1 MIILRI
7 SDYKFHTSF
16 ERLTKRESH
25 RVQSSQL
32 KLTFRGKIFVEYLMF
47 GEFFSYLDMCIE
59 ILCIFF
65 FFLMKCPMHIKI

>member
-7 SDYKFHTSF
+7 SNYKFHTSF
-16 ERLTKRESH
+16 ERLTKWES
-25 RVQSSQL
+25 QSSQL
-32 KLTFRGKIFVEYLMF
+32 KLTFIGKIFVEYLMF

-65 FFLMKCPMHIKI
+65 F